1 VVTAIEQVG
10 AFCALLVVAYWL
22 AVYPHDDDG
31 IDVPMRRLAER
42 RSHASRIDPLIPT
55 PPQQ

>member
-1 VVTAIEQVG
+1 MIEQL
-10 AFCALLVVAYWL
+10 AALCALFVAAYWL

-31 IDVPMRRLAER
+31 VEVPLARLAQR
-42 RSHASRIDPLIPT
+42 QAHASRIDPLIPA